1 MYSTVRQCA
10 NEKERGTA
18 KVPLCAPHEN
28 RSPPLSQSSD
38 QKLMM
43 MKGLVRFLAL
53 AVLALAA
60 KPSSR

>member
-1 MYSTVRQCA
+1 MHHM
-10 NEKERGTA
+10 KIG
-18 KVPLCAPHEN
+18 H
-28 RSPPLSQSSD
+28 PPLSQSSD

-60 KPSSR
+60 KPSSW